1 MSPRFPP
8 RIWFNYP
15 NVCRR
20 RYVIGLQAMA
30 VMLLY
35 LSGRSGLSVKEMAD
49 GEDAGFT
56 DKPPKYTKTRFN
68 ENDYDDSSDSA
79 DDDADDDGGGGGLKL
94 VGQM

>member
-1 MSPRFPP
+1 
-8 RIWFNYP
+8 
-15 NVCRR
+15 
-20 RYVIGLQAMA
+20 MA

-68 ENDYDDSSDSA
+68 ENDYDDDSSDSA
-79 DDDADDDGGGGGLKL
+79 DDDADGGGGGLKL